1 MTIPANQ
8 ILQQALQLPLADRE
22 QMADQLYL
30 SLQVSAEVK
39 TAWGEEIASRI
50 AQVDNKEVTLVL
62 SDQVHQQIQEL
73 IDRERPAS

>member
-1 MTIPANQ
+1 MTIPVNQ

-30 SLQVSAEVK
+30 SLQVSVK
-39 TAWGEEIASRI
+39 VNEAWGEEIAARI
-50 AQVDNKEVTLVL
+50 AQVDDGEVSLV
-62 SDQVHQQIQEL
+62 STDQVHLQIQEL

>member
-22 QMADQLYL
+22 LMADQLYL
-30 SLQVSAEVK
+30 SLQVSTEVK
-39 TAWGEEIASRI
+39 AAWGEEISSRI
-50 AQVDNKEVTLVL
+50 AQVDDGQVSLV
-62 SDQVHQQIQEL
+62 STDRVHQKIQEL